1 MGGCQPS
8 FDRERPW
15 FFGIIFQSKKHVQNE
30 GVSFIENFKSQS
42 KNDLL
47 TICSN
52 TPAAFFGLQTSDT
65 PVLRIT
71 KGPQHAVPEAPARA
85 EVQCT
90 TSRRR
95 CGHWGHPVMNQD
107 QK

>member
-8 FDRERPW
+8 FDREGPW
-15 FFGIIFQSKKHVQNE
+15 FFGIILQSKKHVQNE

-52 TPAAFFGLQTSDT
+52 TPAAFFGFGGSPRVHNTRYPKHLHVRRSNA
-65 PVLRIT
+65 LRHVDVADI
-71 KGPQHAVPEAPARA
+71 GAIR
-85 EVQCT
+85 
-90 TSRRR
+90 S
-95 CGHWGHPVMNQD
+95 
-107 QK
+107 